1 MTTRDTGRTS
11 EAAGGGQDN
20 FLSTGS
26 RWVGNGSDHQRAL
39 PDAVAVRA
47 APPDDRPPS
56 VGADG
61 ESLPLPLRE
70 LRYADRHCRFHVAI
84 IVVLLVAGIALVA
97 VLLRGPAGGQAG
109 WIYDGPAIAAGRSA
123 ARQVLSVASLPGSG
137 GEAGR

>member
-11 EAAGGGQDN
+11 EAAGGGRDN

-26 RWVGNGSDHQRAL
+26 RWVGNGSDHRRAL

-47 APPDDRPPS
+47 APPGDRPPS
-56 VGADG
+56 VGAGG

-84 IVVLLVAGIALVA
+84 IVVLLVAGVALVA
-97 VLLRGPAGGQAG
+97 VLLRGPAGG
-109 WIYDGPAIAAGRSA
+109 IYGGPAIAAGRSA